1 MSAQAQTNTDRMS
14 SRKTPGASMSLGAH
28 LLELRKRLFRIALGI
43 LVGAAV
49 GFFLSDPVLTLLRG
63 PILEIAS
70 SRNASLNYD
79 SITGAFDL
87 RIRIALYV
95 GVLISCPIWLYQIF
109 AFIMPALSLKEKRYT
124 LGFFFSAIPLFLAG
138 CAAGFFVFPHIV
150 ELLAGFASAEDSAL
164 IQASYYFDFVMK
176 LVFAVGIA
184 FVLPVFVVLLNFMG
198 VISGTA
204 ILHGWRVAVLL
215 ITMFCAIATPAA
227 DVFSMFI
234 LAIPMT
240 VLYFVAVTIA
250 ITRDRWLAK
259 KTAALLTATSPE
271 QLS

>member
-1 MSAQAQTNTDRMS
+1 
-14 SRKTPGASMSLGAH
+14 MSLGAH
-28 LLELRKRLFRIALGI
+28 LVELRKRLFRIALGI
-43 LVGAAV
+43 LIGAAA
-49 GFFLSDPVLTLLRG
+49 GFFLADPVLTLLRG

-95 GVLISCPIWLYQIF
+95 GVMISSPIWLYQIF

-124 LGFFFSAIPLFLAG
+124 LGFFLSAVPLFLAG
-138 CAAGFFVFPHIV
+138 CAAGFFVFPHV
-150 ELLAGFASAEDSAL
+150 VQLLTGFASDEDSSL
-164 IQASYYFDFVMK
+164 LQAGYYFDFVMK

-184 FVLPVFVVLLNFMG
+184 FVLPVFVVLLNFIG
-198 VISGTA
+198 VISGKA
-204 ILHGWRVAVLL
+204 ILHGWRIAVLL
-215 ITMFCAIATPAA
+215 ITLFCAIATPAA
-227 DVFSMFI
+227 DVFSMFL

-250 ITRDRWLAK
+250 IIRDRWLAK
-259 KTAALLTATSPE
+259 RTAALLADAPPA